1 MAVLTSEILKHRA
14 KAMGFSYCGV
24 ARAGFLEEEAP
35 RLEQWLK
42 NGQHGTMGYMER
54 HFDKRLDPTL
64 LVPGTKSV
72 VSLLYNYFVP
82 KPRQH
87 EEGLKISTY
96 AYGDDYHTVIREK
109 LRALL
114 GDLRAEF
121 GDIQGR
127 VFVDSA
133 PLMEKAWAAKAGL
146 GWVGKNANLITR
158 RQGSFFFLAEMLL
171 DVALE
176 PDAPVGDYCGTCTA
190 CIDACPTGA
199 IPAPYTVDGS
209 RCISY
214 FTIELREAIPEAF
227 RDKLDDWIFGCD
239 VCQDVCPWNRFSRPH
254 AEARFAPNEGLLNTK
269 RSEWLDM
276 TEAVFEALTKTSAV
290 SRPGLEHMK
299 ENVKAA
305 AGPH

>member
-14 KAMGFSYCGV
+14 KAIGFSYCGV

-35 RLEQWLK
+35 RLEQWLR

-299 ENVKAA
+299 ENVKAT
-305 AGPH
+305 AGPR

>member
-1 MAVLTSEILKHRA
+1 MAVLTSEILKRKA
-14 KAMGFSYCGV
+14 QAMGFSYCGV

-42 NGQHGTMGYMER
+42 NGQHGKMAYMER
-54 HFDKRLDPTL
+54 HFDKRLDPTK
-64 LVPGTKSV
+64 LVPGTQSV
-72 VSLLYNYFVP
+72 VSLLYNYYPSEKVSH
-82 KPRQH
+82 Q
-87 EEGLKISTY
+87 EGLKISTY
-96 AYGDDYHTVIREK
+96 AYGEDYHNVIREK
-109 LRALL
+109 LRVLL
-114 GDLRAEF
+114 GELRREF

-133 PLMEKAWAAKAGL
+133 PVMEKAWAAKAGL

-158 RQGSFFFLAEMLL
+158 GQGSFFFLAEMLL

-176 PDAPVGDYCGTCTA
+176 PDAPVRDYCGTCTA

-199 IPAPYTVDGS
+199 IPAPYIVDGS

-214 FTIELREAIPEAF
+214 FTIELRESIPEAF
-227 RDKLDDWIFGCD
+227 RDKLDDWVFGCD

-254 AEARFAPNEGLLNTK
+254 AETRFAPNEGLLNTN
-269 RSEWLDM
+269 RSEWLEM
-276 TEAVFEALTKTSAV
+276 TEEVFDALTKTSPV
-290 SRPGLEHMK
+290 SRPGLAHMK

-305 AGPH
+305 TGRR

>member
-1 MAVLTSEILKHRA
+1 
-14 KAMGFSYCGV
+14 MGFSYCGV

-114 GDLRAEF
+114 WDLRAEF